1 MMVIYIYLHLV
12 LCMHTCFVVSN
23 LQMEHNSS
31 EIDGE
36 IEVQIQLKTLQR
48 RSPFSLFVQRQG
60 Q

>member
-1 MMVIYIYLHLV
+1 MMVIYIFTP
-12 LCMHTCFVVSN
+12 CSMHTCFVVSN

-48 RSPFSLFVQRQG
+48 RTPFSLIVQRQG